1 MTIKRALL
9 LFALLIPAVSGHAQ
23 DKQDAL
29 PAPVQAMQERGIEI
43 VDDFETPA
51 GVRGYAGIAGGQP
64 MAIYVVN
71 EGQNA
76 IVGIMI
82 DGDGDPVNQDTL
94 DELVAKP
101 ISERTWSQLENS
113 TWVADG
119 DEDAPRIIYE
129 FSDPNCPY
137 CHQFWE
143 QSRPWVESGKVQIRH
158 VLVGVISESS
168 PYKAAAIL
176 AADDPEQ
183 AYLENENNF
192 EDNGIQPLDEI
203 PSAIRDQLVANQ
215 QLMHQLGIRGT
226 PGIFYKDA
234 EGRVHTQRGVPQG
247 NALEEILGAS

>member
-1 MTIKRALL
+1 
-9 LFALLIPAVSGHAQ
+9 
-23 DKQDAL
+23 
-29 PAPVQAMQERGIEI
+29 
-43 VDDFETPA
+43 
-51 GVRGYAGIAGGQP
+51 
-64 MAIYVVN
+64 
-71 EGQNA
+71 
-76 IVGIMI
+76 
-82 DGDGDPVNQDTL
+82 
-94 DELVAKP
+94 
-101 ISERTWSQLENS
+101 
-113 TWVADG
+113 
-119 DEDAPRIIYE
+119 
-129 FSDPNCPY
+129 
-137 CHQFWE
+137 FWE

-247 NALEEILGAS
+247 NVLEEILGASSNTASQQTRSPLGTDGVAVCTARLCVLGHNGRNRVQVEFRPTDPDLRGQYAILAAAESA